1 MAINSTDLQAYIAG
15 ARQRQQ
21 QQQIMLDDRYAL
33 LQAVAQQGAALLKTD
48 FAVSRVWLF
57 GSALRRDRIHAE
69 SDVDLAV
76 QGLEEAQY
84 LRAVGRLL
92 DLHGGVSIDLVTI
105 EDASTS
111 LRDRIMLEG
120 KEL

>member
-1 MAINSTDLQAYIAG
+1 MNPSDLQVYIAG
-15 ARQRQQ
+15 ARRRQQ
-21 QQQIMLDDRYAL
+21 QKQMLLDDRYAL
-33 LQAVAQQGAALLKTD
+33 LQAVAQQGAALLKKD

-57 GSALRRDRIHAE
+57 GSVLRRDRIHTR

-76 QGLEEAQY
+76 EGLAEAQY

-92 DLHGGVSIDLVTI
+92 DLHGDISVDLVRL

-111 LRDRIMLEG
+111 LRDRIMSEG
-120 KEL
+120 REL